1 MLFPKLWPAIE
12 GSPVGQFIAA
22 SSWAFPTL
30 ECVHVIAITTV
41 IGTILVM
48 DLRLIGLASTQ
59 IPVTVMS
66 KDTLSWTWGAFVL
79 AFITGTLLF
88 VSKATNYVVNPFFF
102 WKLVMIGVAGVN
114 MAIFNFITSRSVE
127 SWDADPQLPRNAKIA
142 GGVSLSLWVLI
153 VFLGRAIGFTLDK
166 YYTGS

>member
-66 KDTLSWTWGAFVL
+66 KDTLGWTWGAFVL

-88 VSKATNYVVNPFFF
+88 ISKATNYVVNPFFF